1 MIARHRRRPLA
12 LLFALSMA
20 GLGGLLYL
28 QSPTTPDAAKPQ
40 AAPAAVATT
49 DELTTET
56 TTAHDDPSSPQAG
69 ATPRPGAP
77 SVAASTASALPPV
90 GTALAESIDALR
102 DAARQGDPD
111 AACRLASEI
120 ARCAQARHLGVTQR
134 IMESTTA
141 QLARSEDQEQMI
153 DSLAAAQERQV
164 GFEEFC
170 PPSAV
175 IDAEPDW
182 LEHAARA
189 GHRRAQVLFA
199 LYRRERAEFP
209 RVLREPGR
217 VRMSFSQGSQR
228 VSSYFAA
235 HALRF
240 LQEGLARHDPLALE
254 GLIMVHDPS
263 TNPQAESLI
272 RLPDP
277 ERFAVLVRSFE
288 TLFPQAVS
296 DPTSP
301 FQVDDSLLSSAEAVL
316 DALPPDHRAT
326 LLQQSEQLVRDWQRQ
341 TPNPTLAPLRPGLGE
356 AAMLC
361 DEGG

>member
-1 MIARHRRRPLA
+1 MIARRRRRPLA

-28 QSPTTPDAAKPQ
+28 QSPTTPDPTRPQ
-40 AAPAAVATT
+40 AAPAAAATITDLASEATSAPVVPPPQPVGETLRAVASN
-49 DELTTET
+49 
-56 TTAHDDPSSPQAG
+56 ASASP
-69 ATPRPGAP
+69 
-77 SVAASTASALPPV
+77 AAALPPF
-90 GTALAESIDALR
+90 GTALADSIDALR
-102 DAARQGDPD
+102 DAARQGDVD

-120 ARCAQARHLGVTQR
+120 AGCAQARHLGATQQ
-134 IMESTTA
+134 IMAGATA
-141 QLARSEDQEQMI
+141 QLVRSEDQEAMI
-153 DSLAAAQERQV
+153 DSLAAAHEQQQ
-164 GFEEFC
+164 GFEQFC

-189 GHRRAQVLFA
+189 GHHRAQVLFA
-199 LYRRERAEFP
+199 LYRRDRAEFA

-217 VRMSFSQGSQR
+217 VSMSFTTGSQR

-240 LQEGLARHDPLALE
+240 LQQGLARHDPLALE
-254 GLIMVHDPS
+254 GLILIHDPS
-263 TNPQAESLI
+263 TNPLAESLI

-288 TLFPQAVS
+288 AQFPQAIS
-296 DPTSP
+296 DPASP
-301 FQVDDSLLSSAEAVL
+301 FEIDDSLLSSAEQIL
-316 DALPPDHRAT
+316 DALPPERRAA

-341 TPNPTLAPLRPGLGE
+341 TPNPTLAPLRPALGE
-356 AAMLC
+356 AATLC
-361 DEGG
+361 HEGG